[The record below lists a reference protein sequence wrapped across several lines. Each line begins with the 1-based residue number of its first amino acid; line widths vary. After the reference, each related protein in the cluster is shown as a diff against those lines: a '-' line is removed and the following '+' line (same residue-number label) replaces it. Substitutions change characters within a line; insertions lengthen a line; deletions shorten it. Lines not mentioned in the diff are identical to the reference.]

1 MKQDIDKL
9 INSSS
14 AYKTK
19 LSTAVS
25 NLSSYLNTLNNY
37 INPSYT
43 SGGSYLAPKL
53 SNLNSQ
59 MSSLISNIKSRIQNN
74 LGGSVSANN
83 LQAIYTALG
92 NVNMNDVHMEI
103 VTTSSRTQ
111 RLTFSKNISS
121 YDNYIISGLYS
132 NSDNWPTSSSYAYIK
147 TLIMAQKLIDDANLS
162 LSASPDHPI
171 WYFFTRGGSVES
183 ERGNAIT
190 VGSNYLSTAGNQLMA
205 SGSRYFT
212 AYFYNQRGYLCI
224 FWND

>member
-59 MSSLISNIKSRIQNN
+59 MSSLISNIRSRIQNN

-92 NVNMNDVHMEI
+92 NINTGEDVLIESKI
-103 VTTSSRTQ
+103 NNSSTTTISFNTDHNQYDRHLLYRNVRNSSD
-111 RLTFSKNISS
+111 LDS
-121 YDNYIISGLYS
+121 YYSPATCFNNPNESGLYTCTY
-132 NSDNWPTSSSYAYIK
+132 WRGSSI
-147 TLIMAQKLIDDANLS
+147 
-162 LSASPDHPI
+162 
-171 WYFFTRGGSVES
+171 
-183 ERGNAIT
+183 
-190 VGSNYLSTAGNQLMA
+190 AGNSAVSQGITYSNGTFRLNT
-205 SGSRYFT
+205 SRWSSTPRFGKG
-212 AYFYNQRGYLCI
+212 AWILISFNE
-224 FWND
+224 